1 MLNRR
6 NFKAD
11 VEIILE
17 NIGVSKEDVIRFTEH
32 NCTLRDI
39 KVCIRITDVIDSKLK
54 DIYEGYDGC
63 TSKDTFDSM
72 YEWNN
77 EAIKSYEKGRTSK

>member
-11 VEIILE
+11 VETILE
-17 NIGVSKEDVIRFTEH
+17 SIGVSKEDAIRFTEH
-32 NCTLRDI
+32 NCTLHDI
-39 KVCIRITDVIDSKLK
+39 KICIRITDVIDAKLK

-63 TSKDTFDSM
+63 TSNDTFDAM
-72 YEWNN
+72 YEWN
-77 EAIKSYEKGRTSK
+77 KSMIENYEKKRD